1 VSSPKLCRGCVHLC
15 FYFLLFSVKIMRPTI
30 AIDVNL
36 VQGRFFQI
44 RIALRIRSGADVS
57 VLQFCVYSEFVNSSC
72 YPCFNCWCGLRHG
85 CKGVHL
91 ITSIRQPI
99 YGPHPLIGRSS
110 TSSTGFYFS
119 PIRRSPSLPFWMKPE
134 EILFFQYSV
143 GRRMCSSS

>member
-1 VSSPKLCRGCVHLC
+1 MC
-15 FYFLLFSVKIMRPTI
+15 FYFLLLSVKIMRPTI
-30 AIDVNL
+30 DVNL
-36 VQGRFFQI
+36 VEGRFFQI
-44 RIALRIRSGADVS
+44 QLHCGFDQVRMFLWSNFLCIQNSLILHVILVSIVGAKI
-57 VLQFCVYSEFVNSSC
+57 VN
-72 YPCFNCWCGLRHG
+72 L
-85 CKGVHL
+85 V
-91 ITSIRQPI
+91 TSIRQPI